1 MKLKEKIE
9 QDFKEAFKNK
19 EEIRLSALKMLRAA
33 ISNAEIEKRGK
44 GEGDE
49 LSDEEIEA
57 VVSKEAKKRREALE
71 IYEREGREDLAERER
86 KELEV
91 LSAYLPEQLS
101 EEEVRR
107 LAEEAIKEAGASG
120 PKEMGKVMAV
130 LMPKVKGRAD
140 GSLVSRIVKELLG
153 N

>member
-19 EEIRLSALKMLRAA
+19 EEVRLSALKMLRAA

-71 IYEREGREDLAERER
+71 IYEREGRNDLAERER
-86 KELEV
+86 KELEI
-91 LSAYLPEQLS
+91 LSEYLPEQIS
-101 EEEVRR
+101 EDELRK
-107 LAEEAIKEAGASG
+107 LAEEAIKEAGANS
-120 PKEMGKVMAV
+120 PQEAGKVMAV
-130 LMPKVKGRAD
+130 LMPKIKGRAD
-140 GSLVSRIVKELLG
+140 GSLASRIVRELLG